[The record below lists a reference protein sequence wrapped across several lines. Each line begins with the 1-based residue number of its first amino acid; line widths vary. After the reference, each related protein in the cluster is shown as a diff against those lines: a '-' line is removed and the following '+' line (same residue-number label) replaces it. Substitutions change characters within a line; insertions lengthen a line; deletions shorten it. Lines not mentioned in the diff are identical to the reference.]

1 MSRSGSVTSLSQAAP
16 RPAALI
22 ACACETVRSH
32 ASIAAARRTYD
43 CAGVSTGPSS
53 NDVMTGSA
61 FVIMRADDGDGGGC
75 CCCSGAAASSKLSAG
90 SAAVVMFTLVA
101 AAAAAPSIAGK
112 KGLAGAS
119 GDAELA
125 HAAVERSIT
134 PRWIRIE
141 GNTLSAKTGRCE
153 VCGMGKGEG
162 PEGPLSLFAPKRMAI
177 AFIRKSAFLKQ

>member
-1 MSRSGSVTSLSQAAP
+1 VTSLSQVSP

-53 NDVMTGSA
+53 NVMTASV
-61 FVIMRADDGDGGGC
+61 FVMRADDDDDDGG
-75 CCCSGAAASSKLSAG
+75 CSGAAASKLSAG
-90 SAAVVMFTLVA
+90 SAAAAMFGLVA
-101 AAAAAPSIAGK
+101 AAAATRSIAGK
-112 KGLAGAS
+112 RRAS
-119 GDAELA
+119 ASDEAELA
-125 HAAVERSIT
+125 RVAGERSIT

-162 PEGPLSLFAPKRMAI
+162 PKPSLSLFAPKRTTI

>member
-1 MSRSGSVTSLSQAAP
+1 MSRSGSVTSLSQVAP

-22 ACACETVRSH
+22 ARVCETVRSH

-43 CAGVSTGPSS
+43 CAGVSTGPSL

-61 FVIMRADDGDGGGC
+61 FVIMRADDGDDGC
-75 CCCSGAAASSKLSAG
+75 CCLCSGAAASSKLSAG
-90 SAAVVMFTLVA
+90 SAAVAMFRLV
-101 AAAAAPSIAGK
+101 AAAPSIAGK
-112 KGLAGAS
+112 KRLASASDGA
-119 GDAELA
+119 DAELA
-125 HAAVERSIT
+125 RAAVEISIT

-162 PEGPLSLFAPKRMAI
+162 PEGSLSLFAPKRMTI